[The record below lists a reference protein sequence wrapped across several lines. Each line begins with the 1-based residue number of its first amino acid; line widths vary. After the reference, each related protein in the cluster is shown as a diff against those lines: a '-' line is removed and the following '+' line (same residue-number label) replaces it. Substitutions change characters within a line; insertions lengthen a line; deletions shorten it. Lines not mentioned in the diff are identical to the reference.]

1 RAFVAVG
8 MLAHA
13 NAVPA
18 QRLAVAVLVPTRVLA
33 AALGALGCVL
43 RGLGEE
49 SRVGTMALA
58 ERFEYLAGLPVGTPL
73 AVRQGRRVLRG
84 VLRGISEDI
93 DGQRRLVI
101 QLESEEAGG
110 LTTKLPMTQIHRVS
124 VEDSSKPLPK
134 KQTGRTLREAGNE
147 PLAALFPHIA
157 SA

>member
-1 RAFVAVG
+1 LERIYYHDGNSWVPLPQWARAFVAVG

-18 QRLAVAVLVPTRVLA
+18 QRLVVAVLVPTRVLA

-43 RGLGEE
+43 RSLGEE

-101 QLESEEAGG
+101 QLESEEA
-110 LTTKLPMTQIHRVS
+110 
-124 VEDSSKPLPK
+124 
-134 KQTGRTLREAGNE
+134 
-147 PLAALFPHIA
+147 
-157 SA
+157 